1 MKTRQLPLSWSF
13 FDSFPDEEKKIRA
26 IAMAYHW
33 TPDVIDGLS
42 EGEIEF
48 WFTAA
53 EAAMKGAY

>member
-1 MKTRQLPLSWSF
+1 MS
-13 FDSFPDEEKKIRA
+13 
-26 IAMAYHW
+26 YHW